1 MIYERFRRQTFY
13 IRDIKQTAKQAACI
27 IAVAL
32 SSWGV
37 LWLFIAALKLRGER

>member
-13 IRDIKQTAKQAACI
+13 IRDIKAAAKEAACI